1 MRKRSMPADAK
12 GEHEAMMQA
21 LLTRPF
27 KVPIDGYNG
36 TPTTRTLGLRRS
48 GVRRALYD
56 PYAEGALILF
66 APIELTE
73 HQKLKV
79 DESKQQVHVV
89 VDPILSNILRPHQRE
104 GVKFM
109 YDCVTGRQIE
119 NFHGCIMADEMGL
132 GKTLQCITLMWTL
145 LRQSPDCGPEI
156 NKAIVVCPSSLVRNW
171 DKEINKWLAGRINSL
186 PIDSGKRET
195 ITQHLETFMDQ
206 MGKRLATPVII
217 ISYET
222 FRTYTDILHK
232 SEIGL
237 VICDEGHRLK
247 NSDNQTYQALSGLK
261 CERRV
266 LISGTPIQNDLLEY
280 YSLVNFVNPGMLGTA
295 QEFRKR
301 FENTILRSRDST
313 ATDDLQKKGQEK
325 LQEMSAIVS
334 RCIIRRTSALLTKYL
349 PVKYELIICCKMTQ
363 IQEDLYRKIIG
374 GKAKDML
381 IKSAD
386 KETAKGGAGK
396 DTLAFITNLKKL
408 CNHPQLIYQKCAN
421 NDNGFQGCK
430 ELYPP
435 NFNAK
440 TLDPEFSG
448 KMKVLDYLLAVTKKN
463 TDDRFV
469 LISNYTETL
478 DAFVELCHLR
488 KYKFVRL
495 DGSMTTKQRSKI
507 VDKFNNPEGE
517 EYLFLLSSK
526 AGGCGLNL
534 IGANRLIMFDPD
546 WNPANDDQ
554 AMARVWRDGQKKNC
568 FVYRLLATGTIE
580 EKIFQR
586 QTHKK
591 ALSSCVVDEV
601 EDVARHFS
609 SNELKTLFELNTT
622 VSSDTHEKLKC
633 TRCVNGREVVEP
645 PPTADTNS
653 DLAMCVMNISMDVT
667 NGPIDKVSHFLNDD
681 DVVVK
686 VSQAVFDDFHRFI
699 TSELE
704 IVDIIKGLYETCND
718 AVKSINKLS
727 AGVRKGDPTLHSIL
741 GQLSD
746 EGNTYLLILSLL
758 EAESFAK
765 KNEHIRSSKLTS
777 LLCRNTQFRKLQA
790 LLKWLENKNSHL
802 RQGFTAPLYDDN
814 VNVERICS
822 QLSSW
827 SRSQDVDVLLVSTN
841 SIKPHFE
848 ESVTQFFQLV
858 LSYIRT
864 GRMDEAVELAKRSG
878 CFTLAALVECRKVLY
893 DADLS
898 PENRNHAD
906 YGMVESRIAFKNI
919 ARNMYA
925 GGAESRISQLHHCIC
940 AALSGS
946 LPTLLSFSS
955 CSDDRLWSYVLSAV
969 ENLFDQG
976 MTDEIIEQATTY
988 DDAPQDVQ
996 SIFTELY
1003 NAEHGAI
1010 YRIYG
1015 CLATNQIGEINKIL
1029 TNEIKRLDTLPAH
1042 VARFY
1047 AHLILVLKLMNEPLN
1062 QDVVDSVICLF
1073 VDVLVSL
1080 NQHALA
1086 PFYLYHTSP
1095 QVAQRKFVE
1104 VLRTIDNE
1112 AERKEILVHA
1122 HECGYESND
1131 LCLAV
1136 YEDIKR
1142 SCNFSRNDEK
1152 TTRMISELLRGWR
1165 WLTYSGSGTLYRA
1178 LLEANFVIRKLFC
1191 MGRMAEVVE
1200 LIEMA
1205 DELRR
1210 MEIDDYLI
1218 EGANESEWNLMQLK
1232 RAIREFQGYGEYFE
1246 ATNAHNEFVNHVQ
1259 KPMPELPAKLT
1270 DDNWAGLNMKRRA
1283 EYELSIQEA
1292 QMQRQQYERKGS
1304 SLRSEAVMLLEN
1316 ILRTANEW
1324 LPSAVEGEES
1334 NAQADEL
1341 HKVRDIYLFD
1351 IAQALINVHR
1361 KANDHTSVLNI
1372 ARLIVDPTYR
1382 IYKFFHKIQLRK
1394 LLNSIAKSGA
1404 AILDNIN

>member
-1 MRKRSMPADAK
+1 MPADAK

-27 KVPIDGYNG
+27 KVPIDGYIG
-36 TPTTRTLGLRRS
+36 TPTTRTLGLRRA

-73 HQKLKV
+73 HQKLKI

-145 LRQSPDCGPEI
+145 L
-156 NKAIVVCPSSLVRNW
+156 NW

-195 ITQHLETFMDQ
+195 ITQNLESFMDQ

-222 FRTYTDILHK
+222 FRLYADILHK

-247 NSDNQTYQALSGLK
+247 NSDNQTYLALSGLK

-266 LISGTPIQNDLLEY
+266 LISG
-280 YSLVNFVNPGMLGTA
+280 MLGTA

-301 FENTILRSRDST
+301 FENVILRSRDST

-374 GKAKDML
+374 GKAKEVL

-408 CNHPQLIYQKCAN
+408 CNLIYQKCAS

-448 KMKVLDYLLAVTKKN
+448 KMKVLDYLLAVAKKN

-469 LISNYTETL
+469 VISNYTETL
-478 DAFVELCHLR
+478 DAFVELCNLR

-507 VDKFNNPEGE
+507 VDKFNNPEV
-517 EYLFLLSSK
+517 
-526 AGGCGLNL
+526 CLNYEL
-534 IGANRLIMFDPD
+534 ADFVWFRVKT
-546 WNPANDDQ
+546 NDDQ

-622 VSSDTHEKLKC
+622 VASDTHEKLKC
-633 TRCVNGREVVEP
+633 TRCTNGREVVEP

-653 DLAMCVMNISMDVT
+653 DLAMWYHNEKEMRKLPDQVLRAVYDC
-667 NGPIDKVSHFLNDD
+667 
-681 DVVVK
+681 

-704 IVDIIKGLYETCND
+704 IADIIKGLYETCND

-802 RQGFTAPLYDDN
+802 RQGFAAPLYDDN
-814 VNVERICS
+814 VNVERIC
-822 QLSSW
+822 
-827 SRSQDVDVLLVSTN
+827 QDVDVLLVSTN

-898 PENRNHAD
+898 PENRNHPD

-969 ENLFDQG
+969 EILFDQG
-976 MTDEIIEQATTY
+976 MTDEIIEQPIAY
-988 DDAPQDVQ
+988 DDAPKDVQ

-1029 TNEIKRLDTLPAH
+1029 TSEIKRLDTLPAH

-1062 QDVVDSVICLF
+1062 QDVADSVICLF

-1095 QVAQRKFVE
+1095 QVAQRKFIE
-1104 VLRTIDNE
+1104 VLR
-1112 AERKEILVHA
+1112 
-1122 HECGYESND
+1122 S
-1131 LCLAV
+1131 
-1136 YEDIKR
+1136 
-1142 SCNFSRNDEK
+1142 
-1152 TTRMISELLRGWR
+1152 
-1165 WLTYSGSGTLYRA
+1165 
-1178 LLEANFVIRKLFC
+1178 

-1246 ATNAHNEFVNHVQ
+1246 ATNAHNEFVNHIQ

-1334 NAQADEL
+1334 NAQL

-1382 IYKFFHKIQLRK
+1382 IYKFFHKVQLRK